1 MRNALAATVA
11 ILLAACTPPAQNNAD
26 TTASPVP
33 PDIARAVEASMPGL
47 TIVSGASD
55 GDGEFEV
62 TGTLD
67 GQEYELDLLGPEGGW
82 RVVEVQRDIAWG
94 DAPQAVRDLIAT
106 TPGTFL
112 PERVIESG
120 QPANGSVIYLLFA
133 PGTPEGTEPQISVRY
148 FDNEASIMPPAH

>member
-1 MRNALAATVA
+1 MRNALVATVA
-11 ILLAACTPPAQNNAD
+11 VLLAACTPPSQNAD
-26 TTASPVP
+26 TVASPVP
-33 PDIARAVEASMPGL
+33 PEIARAVEASMPGL

-67 GQEYELDLLGPEGGW
+67 GQEYELDLLGPVGGW

-120 QPANGSVIYLLFA
+120 QPADGSVVYLLFA
-133 PGTPEGTEPQISVRY
+133 PDAPAESEPQLSVRY

>member
-1 MRNALAATVA
+1 MRNVPVVAIA
-11 ILLAACTPPAQNNAD
+11 ILLAACTPPAQNAEGPD
-26 TTASPVP
+26 SPVP

-47 TIVSGASD
+47 TIVSGAAD

-62 TGTLD
+62 TGRLD

-106 TPGTFL
+106 TPGAFL

-120 QPANGSVIYLLFA
+120 QPADGSVVYLLFA
-133 PGTPEGTEPQISVRY
+133 PGQVSGEPQLSVRY
-148 FDNEASIMPPAH
+148 FDNEAAIMPPAH

>member
-1 MRNALAATVA
+1 MRSLAIIA
-11 ILLAACTPPAQNNAD
+11 ILFVAACTPPQEAEGP
-26 TTASPVP
+26 ASPVP

-47 TIVSGASD
+47 TIVSGAAD
-55 GDGEFEV
+55 GEGEFEV

-94 DAPQAVRDLIAT
+94 DAPQAVRDLVAT

-120 QPANGSVIYLLFA
+120 QPADGSVVYLLFA
-133 PGTPEGTEPQISVRY
+133 PGQVSGDEPQLSVRF
-148 FDNEASIMPPAH
+148 FDNDAAIMPPAH

>member
-1 MRNALAATVA
+1 MRSLAIIA
-11 ILLAACTPPAQNNAD
+11 ILFVAACTPPQEAEGPAL
-26 TTASPVP
+26 PVP
-33 PDIARAVEASMPGL
+33 PEIARAVEASMPGL
-47 TIVSGASD
+47 TIVSGAAD
-55 GDGEFEV
+55 GEGEFEV

-112 PERVIESG
+112 PARVIESG
-120 QPANGSVIYLLFA
+120 QPADGSVVYLLFA
-133 PGTPEGTEPQISVRY
+133 PDAPASSEPQLSVRY
-148 FDNEASIMPPAH
+148 FDGEASIMTPAH